1 MKTHQILR
9 RCLCDNSNVWNIV
22 SKRFKFKGSFAEYSV
37 LMKKNKE
44 ERSMGKGNAAVKQ
57 WLGNPRRFADLFN
70 GIVFQGKQVILPE
83 DLHPATGETDILVSD
98 KNEKAKEV
106 QRYRDIIMR
115 WEQGAY
121 LVLLACENQENVHY
135 AMTVRNMLYDSLSY
149 VEQIRQSWKCLEAA
163 EKQKVAEAEF
173 LSRFRKEDRLVPV
186 ITLVFY
192 YHPDV
197 WDGSQDLYGILRW
210 SEDED
215 KNEILKKYISNYRI
229 NLIDAGNVKELERF
243 HTDLQE
249 IFGMLQ
255 CRQDKEKL
263 LHYVK
268 SKEQYF
274 RHVDEETYQVLREF
288 LHSETILKQAFEK
301 EKREEQVDMCKA
313 LEDLYQDGIEQ
324 GAVEAYQEVGF
335 SKEEIIERVQKKFS
349 CAVEKAEEIVEKY
362 WKE

>member
-1 MKTHQILR
+1 
-9 RCLCDNSNVWNIV
+9 
-22 SKRFKFKGSFAEYSV
+22 
-37 LMKKNKE
+37 
-44 ERSMGKGNAAVKQ
+44 MGKGNAAVKQ

-83 DLHPATGETDILVSD
+83 DLHLATGETDILVSD
-98 KNEKAKEV
+98 KNKKAKEV

-135 AMTVRNMLYDSLSY
+135 AMPVRNMLYDSLSY
-149 VEQIRQSWKCLEAA
+149 VEQIRQSWKHLESS
-163 EKQKVAEAEF
+163 EEQKVTGAEF
-173 LSRFRKEDRLVPV
+173 LSQFRKADKLVPV

-192 YHPDV
+192 YHPDA
-197 WDGSQDLYGILRW
+197 WDGSLDLHGILRW
-210 SEDED
+210 SDDEA
-215 KNEILKKYISNYRI
+215 KNKILQKYVSNYRI
-229 NLIDAGNVKELERF
+229 NLVDAGNIKELENF

-255 CRQDKEKL
+255 CRQNKVQL
-263 LHYVK
+263 LNYVK

-274 RHVDEETYQVLREF
+274 RHLDEETYQVLQEF
-288 LHSETILKQAFEK
+288 LQSERILKQEIKK
-301 EKREEQVDMCKA
+301 EEGEEQIDMCKV

-324 GAVEAYQEVGF
+324 GIESGIERGAVETYQEMGV
-335 SKEEIIERVQKKFS
+335 SKEEVVERIQNRFS
-349 CAVEKAEEIVEKY
+349 LLTKEAEAVVEKY

>member
-83 DLHPATGETDILVSD
+83 DLHLATGETDILVSD
-98 KNEKAKEV
+98 KNKKAKEV

-135 AMTVRNMLYDSLSY
+135 AMPVRNMLYDSLSY
-149 VEQIRQSWKCLEAA
+149 VEQIRQSWKHLESS
-163 EKQKVAEAEF
+163 EEQKVTGAEF
-173 LSRFRKEDRLVPV
+173 LSQFRKADKLVPV

-192 YHPDV
+192 YHPDA
-197 WDGSQDLYGILRW
+197 WDGSLDLHGILRW
-210 SEDED
+210 SDDEA
-215 KNEILKKYISNYRI
+215 KNKILQKYVSNYRI
-229 NLIDAGNVKELERF
+229 NLVDAGNIKELENF

-249 IFGMLQ
+249 IK
-255 CRQDKEKL
+255 KE
-263 LHYVK
+263 
-268 SKEQYF
+268 EG
-274 RHVDEETYQVLREF
+274 
-288 LHSETILKQAFEK
+288 
-301 EKREEQVDMCKA
+301 EEQIDMCKA

-324 GAVEAYQEVGF
+324 GIESGIERGAVETYQEMGV
-335 SKEEIIERVQKKFS
+335 SKEEVVERIQNRFS
-349 CAVEKAEEIVEKY
+349 LLTKEAEAVVEKY

>member
-1 MKTHQILR
+1 
-9 RCLCDNSNVWNIV
+9 
-22 SKRFKFKGSFAEYSV
+22 
-37 LMKKNKE
+37 MKKEKKKE
-44 ERSMGKGNAAVKQ
+44 ECSMGKGNAAVKQ

-215 KNEILKKYISNYRI
+215 RRDFSRI
-229 NLIDAGNVKELERF
+229 F
-243 HTDLQE
+243 
-249 IFGMLQ
+249 M
-255 CRQDKEKL
+255 
-263 LHYVK
+263 
-268 SKEQYF
+268 
-274 RHVDEETYQVLREF
+274 
-288 LHSETILKQAFEK
+288 
-301 EKREEQVDMCKA
+301 
-313 LEDLYQDGIEQ
+313 
-324 GAVEAYQEVGF
+324 GF
-335 SKEEIIERVQKKFS
+335 
-349 CAVEKAEEIVEKY
+349 
-362 WKE
+362 

>member
-1 MKTHQILR
+1 MKIHQTLR
-9 RCLCDNSNVWNIV
+9 RCLCDNSRVWNIV

-83 DLHPATGETDILVSD
+83 DLHLATGETDILVSD
-98 KNEKAKEV
+98 KNKKAKEV

-135 AMTVRNMLYDSLSY
+135 AMPVRNMLYDSLSY
-149 VEQIRQSWKCLEAA
+149 VEQIRQSWKHLESS
-163 EKQKVAEAEF
+163 EEQKVTGAEF
-173 LSRFRKEDRLVPV
+173 LSQFRKADKLVPV

-192 YHPDV
+192 YHPDA
-197 WDGSQDLYGILRW
+197 WDGSLDLHGILRW
-210 SEDED
+210 SDDEA
-215 KNEILKKYISNYRI
+215 KNKILQKYVSNYRI
-229 NLIDAGNVKELERF
+229 NLVDAGNIKELENF

-249 IFGMLQ
+249 IK
-255 CRQDKEKL
+255 KEG
-263 LHYVK
+263 
-268 SKEQYF
+268 
-274 RHVDEETYQVLREF
+274 
-288 LHSETILKQAFEK
+288 
-301 EKREEQVDMCKA
+301 EEQIDMCKA

-324 GAVEAYQEVGF
+324 GIESGIERGAVETYQEMGV
-335 SKEEIIERVQKKFS
+335 SKEEVVERIQNRFS
-349 CAVEKAEEIVEKY
+349 LLTKEAEAVVEKY

>member
-1 MKTHQILR
+1 MKIHQTLR
-9 RCLCDNSNVWNIV
+9 RCLCDNSRVWNIV

-83 DLHPATGETDILVSD
+83 DLHLATGETDILVSD
-98 KNEKAKEV
+98 KNKKAKEV

-135 AMTVRNMLYDSLSY
+135 AMPVRNMLYDSLSY
-149 VEQIRQSWKCLEAA
+149 VEQIRQSWKHLESS
-163 EKQKVAEAEF
+163 EEQKVTGAEF
-173 LSRFRKEDRLVPV
+173 LSQFRKADKLVPV

-192 YHPDV
+192 YHPDA
-197 WDGSQDLYGILRW
+197 WDGSLDLHGILRW
-210 SEDED
+210 SDDEA
-215 KNEILKKYISNYRI
+215 KNKILQKYVSNYRI
-229 NLIDAGNVKELERF
+229 NLVDAGNIKELENF

-249 IFGMLQ
+249 IK
-255 CRQDKEKL
+255 KE
-263 LHYVK
+263 
-268 SKEQYF
+268 EG
-274 RHVDEETYQVLREF
+274 
-288 LHSETILKQAFEK
+288 
-301 EKREEQVDMCKA
+301 EEQIDMCKA

-324 GAVEAYQEVGF
+324 GIESGIERGAVETYQEMGV
-335 SKEEIIERVQKKFS
+335 SKEEVVERIQNRFS
-349 CAVEKAEEIVEKY
+349 LLTKEAEAVVEKY

>member
-9 RCLCDNSNVWNIV
+9 RCLCDNSRVWNIV

-83 DLHPATGETDILVSD
+83 DLHLATGETDILVSD
-98 KNEKAKEV
+98 KNKKAKEV

-135 AMTVRNMLYDSLSY
+135 AMPVRNMLYDSLSY
-149 VEQIRQSWKCLEAA
+149 VEQIRQSWKHLESS
-163 EKQKVAEAEF
+163 EEQKVTGAEF
-173 LSRFRKEDRLVPV
+173 LSQFRKADKLVPV

-192 YHPDV
+192 YHPDA
-197 WDGSQDLYGILRW
+197 WDGSLDLHGILRW
-210 SEDED
+210 SDDEA
-215 KNEILKKYISNYRI
+215 KNKILQKYVSNYRI
-229 NLIDAGNVKELERF
+229 NLVDAGNIKELENF

-249 IFGMLQ
+249 IK
-255 CRQDKEKL
+255 KE
-263 LHYVK
+263 
-268 SKEQYF
+268 EG
-274 RHVDEETYQVLREF
+274 
-288 LHSETILKQAFEK
+288 
-301 EKREEQVDMCKA
+301 EEQIDMCKA

-324 GAVEAYQEVGF
+324 GIESGIERGAVETYQEMGV
-335 SKEEIIERVQKKFS
+335 SKEEVVERIQNRFS
-349 CAVEKAEEIVEKY
+349 LLTKEAEAVVEKY